1 MRNFD
6 KLNIDV
12 RGHGSGRV
20 KTFCPFCHGTRHNKR
35 DRSLS
40 VDIDK
45 GLYLCHYCG
54 AKGYVP
60 AADGEGWVYFD
71 YTPGELT
78 VRRGGADVIGRICV
92 IGSALKEEALKE
104 LFRIG

>member
-1 MRNFD
+1 MRNFH
-6 KLNIDV
+6 KLNIDT
-12 RGHGSGRV
+12 RGQGSGRV
-20 KTFCPFCHGTRHNKR
+20 KTFCPFCHATRNNKR

-60 AADGEGWVYFD
+60 DEAEEE
-71 YTPGELT
+71 T
-78 VRRGGADVIGRICV
+78 
-92 IGSALKEEALKE
+92 LK
-104 LFRIG
+104 RYSTH